1 MSKGEETKE
10 KILASAAELF
20 NQQGYAG
27 SSISDIM
34 RVTGLQKGGIYNH
47 FKSKDELA
55 LLAFDY
61 AITQIKQHYRVALR
75 SKRDAIERLQAIIHV
90 FRSNIDNPIIKGG
103 CPLLNT
109 AVESDDTHPQLRDRT
124 QQAMN
129 SWRDMIRL
137 IIQKGI
143 EKKEIRAEVDADE
156 VATIIISTLEGAVM
170 MTKLYQDSIHM
181 ERVIK
186 HLNKYIETDLQI

>member
-1 MSKGEETKE
+1 MSKGEKTKE
-10 KILASAAELF
+10 KILHQAAELF

-61 AITQIKQHYRVALR
+61 AIAQIREHYRVALK
-75 SKRDAIERLQAIIHV
+75 SKRHAIERLQAIIDV
-90 FRSNIDNPIIKGG
+90 FRSYVDNPIIKGG

-109 AVESDDTHPQLRDRT
+109 AIESDDTHPALRDRT

-129 SWRDMIRL
+129 SWRDMICR

-143 EKKEIRAEVDADE
+143 ERSEIRSGVDADE
-156 VATIIISTLEGAVM
+156 VATILIATLEGAVM
-170 MTKLYQDSIHM
+170 MSKLYGDSIHL
-181 ERVIK
+181 ERAIN
-186 HLNKYIETDLQI
+186 HLNKYLKSLS